1 MFSQDNYWVSLCLAI
16 ITMITWGSNKIA
28 VKYLTYPVA
37 MYTIDY
43 FTWVFIFHIIL
54 GFTMGAE
61 WFPPMKGVGMI
72 SNLKEII
79 ANSDVRNM
87 IINIICRGRFSSS
100 SLVVPCWLVSV
111 LLPSVWLCLS
121 LLTVMDWLVPFLCFS
136 DLQCFLECLLH
147 ITLSPREDP
156 FTSSPELLSSL
167 WLWLWTPLPLR
178 R

>member
-79 ANSDVRNM
+79 ANSSVG
-87 IINIICRGRFSSS
+87 NIMKETSFVEEDS
-100 SLVVPCWLVSV
+100 P
-111 LLPSVWLCLS
+111 
-121 LLTVMDWLVPFLCFS
+121 
-136 DLQCFLECLLH
+136 LQAWWSCAGWYQYYRLQFDYVC
-147 ITLSPREDP
+147 PY
-156 FTSSPELLSSL
+156 
-167 WLWLWTPLPLR
+167 
-178 R
+178 